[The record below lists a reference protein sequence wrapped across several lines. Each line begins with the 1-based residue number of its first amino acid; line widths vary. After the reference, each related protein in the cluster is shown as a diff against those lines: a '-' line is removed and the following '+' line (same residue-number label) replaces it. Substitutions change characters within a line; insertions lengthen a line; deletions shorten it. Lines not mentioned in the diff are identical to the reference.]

1 MFGGSEVHSWR
12 KLLTDEKVPTVAL
25 SYMGLRRKTSFVK
38 PWLLTEHYPEYQEI
52 FLDSGTYTLNKVGTE
67 ALKEHEVADIAQA
80 YMAFASQNADRI
92 SFVSEFDAL
101 IMGEDWIKAM
111 REDFWNDL
119 DDKFLPIWH
128 SEYGLDELDK
138 LARTYKRVGIL
149 QADVNNDLSAKLN
162 SLVNQYGT
170 LLHGV
175 AMTRKD
181 MMRAARWD
189 SVSSMSWLSPSRFG
203 DTIIWTGNE
212 LKRYPKAYKER
223 CRKQHRSYLTDSG
236 FDAQKISDDDPV
248 EVLRL
253 SLWSW
258 QKFTEDINRHR
269 VTGTVTEQNEGNT
282 ETDIP
287 GVGGGVSEA
296 RNSKLLPVVI
306 EQRETQLIPIAGVT
320 YDTSGESSKALPMIE
335 VRSESMRICNT
346 CFLRE
351 KCPGYKP
358 NANCLYNIP
367 LEIKTAAQVQALQNS
382 LITMQTQR
390 ILFMKMAEDI
400 EGGYADPNLSSEMD
414 RLQRMLKS
422 KAEAEKEGFSLK
434 IEASASANT
443 TGLFTRLLGED
454 AAGRLAGIEA
464 PVKADDVIVASEIW
478 EAEVLEDKTAQT
490 DQ

>member
-1 MFGGSEVHSWR
+1 MRIMFGGSEVHSWR
-12 KLLTDEKVPTVAL
+12 KLLADQKVPTVSL
-25 SYMGLRRKTSFVK
+25 SYMGLRRKTLFAR
-38 PWLLTEHYPEYQEI
+38 PWLLSDHYPSFQEI
-52 FLDSGTYTLNKVGTE
+52 FLDSGTYSLNKEGADV
-67 ALKEHEVADIAQA
+67 LKEHEVADIAQA
-80 YMAFASQNADRI
+80 YMAFASQNIERI

-101 IMGEDWIKAM
+101 VMGEDWIKAM
-111 REDFWNDL
+111 REDFWNDF

-138 LARTYKRVGIL
+138 LARTYRRVGIL
-149 QADVNNDLSAKLN
+149 QGDVDTDLSSKLN

-181 MMRAARWD
+181 MMKSARWD
-189 SVSSMSWLSPSRFG
+189 SVSSMSWLSPSRYG
-203 DTIIWTGNE
+203 DTILWTGNE

-223 CRKQHRSYLTDSG
+223 CRKQHRNYFTDNG
-236 FDAQKISDDDPV
+236 FDAQKLTDDDPV

-258 QKFTEDINRHR
+258 QKFTEDINKHR
-269 VTGTVTEQNEGNT
+269 VTGMASDQTGSKAENG
-282 ETDIP
+282 
-287 GVGGGVSEA
+287 SA
-296 RNSKLLPVVI
+296 RVDGQQSPVQNSKLLPAVI
-306 EQRETQLIPIAGVT
+306 EKRETQLIPIAGVT
-320 YDTSGESSKALPMIE
+320 YDKGDNNEILPMME

-443 TGLFTRLLGED
+443 SGIMTRLLGED
-454 AAGRLAGIEA
+454 AAARISGIEA
-464 PVKADDVIVASEIW
+464 PVKADDLIKDSEVW
-478 EAEVLEDKTAQT
+478 EAEVISDKTEQ
-490 DQ
+490 